1 MNDRAIA
8 LLEQYEI
15 ELHQTRKGRGA
26 ILCETNQGLLIF
38 KEYFGN
44 PEKLF
49 LQDRILK
56 QINAQG
62 EFHVEGLFPNRE
74 GTFYVQDR
82 DGVNYI
88 LKTYPEGRECNIH
101 DKNECL
107 EAVRALARL
116 HKTMILPSSEE
127 WEGVPYSPYQEYE
140 KHNKEFVKV
149 RNYLRQK
156 SSKQDFEVLLSK
168 ILPLFMEQANEVTC
182 AWKAYEEER
191 ANSKTDSEITICHG
205 DFQYHNILYKDR
217 EWHIINFEK
226 CIQDDQIRDFYL
238 FLRKI
243 LEKSNWSIALG
254 RDLIEAYGSIHPLS
268 AYSYIDLYYRLA
280 YPEKFWKIVNFYF
293 NSSKAWIPEKYTEK
307 LCKVLN
313 QEPEKE
319 NFLREVFQTVIS

>member
-26 ILCETNQGLLIF
+26 ILCETDKGLLIF
-38 KEYFGN
+38 KEYLGN
-44 PEKLF
+44 PEKLL

-56 QINAQG
+56 QIKSRG
-62 EFHVEGLFPNRE
+62 EYQVEELFPNKE
-74 GTFYVQDR
+74 GAFYVQDR
-82 DGVNYI
+82 DGVKYI

-101 DKNECL
+101 DRSECI

-116 HKTMILPSSEE
+116 HQVMILPLEA
-127 WEGVPYSPYQEYE
+127 WEGGTYSPYQEYE

-156 SSKQDFEVLLSK
+156 GKKQDFEILLSK
-168 ILPLFMEQANEVTC
+168 VLPHFMEQAKEVTD
-182 AWKAYEEER
+182 AWRIYEEER
-191 ANSKTDSEITICHG
+191 KQSGEEVTICHG

-226 CIQDDQIRDFYL
+226 CIQDDPIRDFYL
-238 FLRKI
+238 FLRKL

-254 RDLIEAYGSIHPLS
+254 RDLIEAYTEIHPIS

-293 NSSKAWIPEKYTEK
+293 NSSKAWIPEKNTEK
-307 LCKVLN
+307 LLKVLH

-319 NFLREVFQTVIS
+319 SFLNQVFQTFIS